1 MILDEYKTKLKVND
15 QKDMLNLTEYEK
27 LVLKS

>member
-1 MILDEYKTKLKVND
+1 MILDEYKSKLEVND